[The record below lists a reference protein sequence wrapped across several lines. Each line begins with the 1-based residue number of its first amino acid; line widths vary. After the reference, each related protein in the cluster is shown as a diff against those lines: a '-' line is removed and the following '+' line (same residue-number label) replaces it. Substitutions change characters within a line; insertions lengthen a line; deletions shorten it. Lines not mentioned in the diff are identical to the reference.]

1 MEKNY
6 KIIFYSKQRII
17 YVFLIPFLFTFFF
30 FVPLMAKG
38 LIQKEIVIGGLIWLM
53 LGITVAFIPIF
64 PKLYAKAIYRAEI
77 DSEGIQLDNIKPCLW
92 GKLQQP
98 LRVNFNELKSYKYE
112 PSNNFA
118 MFRLRL
124 RTGKKIKFDQ
134 YFFDCKDDFDV
145 FLRDFEKALK
155 VYNKSKDT
163 DNQINAENLIMNNK
177 IFLWVVAVI
186 IMLVVISAVILIS
199 IKGISNPKAF
209 ISIFVFLGPLGWV
222 ISQVVKGL
230 KKKSE

>member
-6 KIIFYSKQRII
+6 KIIFYSKQRML
-17 YVFLIPFLFTFFF
+17 YALLIPFLCTFFS
-30 FVPLMAKG
+30 VPLMVKG
-38 LIQKEIVIGGLIWLM
+38 LIPREIVIGGLFWLI
-53 LGITVAFIPIF
+53 LGTIVSVFPIF
-64 PKLYAKAIYRAEI
+64 PKFYAKAIYQAEI
-77 DSEGIQLDNIKPCLW
+77 DPEGIQLDNIKPYLW
-92 GKLQQP
+92 GKLQQS
-98 LRVNFNELKSYKYE
+98 LRINFNELKSYKYE

-145 FLRDFEKALK
+145 FLMDFEKAIK
-155 VYNKSKDT
+155 VYNKSTNK
-163 DNQINAENLIMNNK
+163 DNQINAEKLIMDNK
-177 IFLWVVAVI
+177 VFLWVVAVI
-186 IMLVVISAVILIS
+186 ITLMVISAVVLIS

-209 ISIFVFLGPLGWV
+209 VSIFVFLGPLGWV
-222 ISQVVKGL
+222 ISQVIKGL